1 MPAVTPRC
9 AHFGVC
15 GGCQWQDVPYPAQ
28 LERKRAALQALLART
43 LPARPPEVAEVIA
56 MPVGD
61 DGMPWAF
68 RHKAAFVFGS
78 GPQGLTIGH
87 FAAGGRTIVPV
98 RECPVHGARA
108 NRIAF
113 RLHDE
118 LSRARVS
125 AAGPRLDGVLRHVIV
140 RTSADERDGVALL
153 VVTRNDPALRRPV
166 RALLASPDR
175 PDGLFL
181 NLHDQPSPYMV
192 GRTTMRLDG
201 HAHVRERRAGP
212 TFLVSPTAFFQTN
225 PTAAAAL
232 VDLVLAAAEGDRLRV
247 LDLYAGSGLFA
258 LPLALRGHAVMAVE
272 ESRQAVQDAARNVD
286 VNRIDDR
293 AVRFL
298 AGRVEDALDSLTRRA
313 VDLVVLDPPRQGCPP
328 RVLDAVFG
336 RIQPPRAV
344 YVSCNPDA
352 LAAELPAI
360 LAHGYRV
367 TRVQPVDMFPH
378 TPHVEA
384 VAVLDR
390 VAPAPGPPPVASA
403 RPPRRDARMNR
414 RR

>member
-1 MPAVTPRC
+1 VPAVTPRC

-28 LERKRAALQALLART
+28 LERKRASLQALLARAV
-43 LPARPPEVAEVIA
+43 PARPPEVAEVVA

-78 GPQGLTIGH
+78 GPQGLTMGH

-118 LSRARVS
+118 LARARVS

-140 RTSADERDGVALL
+140 RTSADERDAVALL

-175 PDGLFL
+175 PDGRFL

-201 HAHVRERRAGP
+201 HAHVRERRVGP
-212 TFLVSPTAFFQTN
+212 TFLLSPTAFFQTN
-225 PTAAAAL
+225 PIAAAAL
-232 VDLVLAAAEGDRLRV
+232 VELVLAAAEGERLRV

-258 LPLALRGHAVMAVE
+258 LPLALRGHAVTAVE
-272 ESRQAVQDAARNVD
+272 ENRQAVQDAARNVE

-293 AVRFL
+293 AVRLL
-298 AGRVEDALDSLTRRA
+298 AARVEDALDSLARRA

-328 RVLDAVFG
+328 RVLEAVFG

-390 VAPAPGPPPVASA
+390 VTSAPRPAPGAPA
-403 RPPRRDARMNR
+403 RPARRDARMNR

>member
-1 MPAVTPRC
+1 VAAVPPRC

-15 GGCQWQDVPYPAQ
+15 GGCQWQDVPYAEQ
-28 LERKRAALQALLART
+28 LTRKRAALQALFAGAVPSRV
-43 LPARPPEVAEVIA
+43 VAPVVA

-61 DGMPWAF
+61 DGMPWGF
-68 RHKAAFVFGS
+68 RHKAAFVFDNGAR
-78 GPQGLTIGH
+78 GLVMGH
-87 FAAGGRTIVPV
+87 FAAGGRSIVPV
-98 RECPVHGARA
+98 QECPVHGDRA

-113 RLHDE
+113 RLYDE
-118 LSRARVS
+118 LARARVP
-125 AAGPRLDGVLRHVIV
+125 AAGPRLDGVLRHLVV
-140 RTSADERDGVALL
+140 RTSSDERDAAALL
-153 VVTRNDPALRRPV
+153 VVTRNAPSLRRPI

-175 PDGLFL
+175 PDGMFL
-181 NLHDQPSPYMV
+181 NIHDQPSPYMV
-192 GRTTMRLDG
+192 GRTTLRLDG
-201 HAHVRERRAGP
+201 HAHVRERVIGP

-232 VDLVLAAAEGDRLRV
+232 VDEVLAAVGGERLRV

-258 LPLALRGHAVMAVE
+258 IPLALRGHAVMAVE
-272 ESRQAVQDAARNVD
+272 ENRQAVQDAARNVEL
-286 VNRIDDR
+286 NRIDDR

-298 AGRVEDALDSLTRRA
+298 AARVEEALLTLERRA

-328 RVLDAVFG
+328 RVIEAVFG

-344 YVSCNPDA
+344 YVSCNPEA
-352 LAAELPAI
+352 LANELPAI

-367 TRVQPVDMFPH
+367 SRVQPVDMFPH

-390 VAPAPGPPPVASA
+390 EQRTG
-403 RPPRRDARMNR
+403 RPPAAAATPSAPRRGARMKR

>member
-1 MPAVTPRC
+1 MPAATPRC

-15 GGCQWQDVPYPAQ
+15 GGCQWQDVSYPAQ
-28 LERKRAALQALLART
+28 LARKRAALTALLARA
-43 LPARPPEVAEVIA
+43 LPSAPPAVAPLVP
-56 MPVGD
+56 MPAGD

-68 RHKAAFVFGS
+68 RHKAAFVFGG
-78 GPQGLTIGH
+78 GPHGLTMGH
-87 FAAGGRTIVPV
+87 FAAGGRSIVPV

-118 LSRARVS
+118 LAKARVS

-140 RTSADERDGVALL
+140 RTSADERDAVALL
-153 VVTRNDPALRRPV
+153 VVTRNDPSLRRPV

-181 NLHDQPSPYMV
+181 NLHDQPSPFMV
-192 GRTTMRLDG
+192 GRTTLRLDG
-201 HAHVRERRAGP
+201 HGHVRERRIGP

-225 PTAAAAL
+225 PIAAAAL
-232 VDLVLAAAEGDRLRV
+232 VDLVLTAAEGERLRV

-258 LPLALRGHAVMAVE
+258 LPLAMRGHEVTAIE
-272 ESRQAVQDAARNVD
+272 ENRQAVQDAARNID

-293 AVRFL
+293 AVRYR
-298 AGRVEDALDSLTRRA
+298 AARVEDALAGLERRA
-313 VDLVVLDPPRQGCPP
+313 VDLVVLDPPRQGCAP

-336 RIQPPRAV
+336 RIRPPRAV
-344 YVSCNPDA
+344 YVSCNPDE

-360 LAHGYRV
+360 VAHGYRV
-367 TRVQPVDMFPH
+367 SRVQPVDMFPH

-390 VAPAPGPPPVASA
+390 MASPARLVPDAAP
-403 RPPRRDARMNR
+403 RPPRRDARMKR